1 MVTLYRIDG
10 NKKYTPVL
18 YLDTLKVSNIEETAS
33 STDATGGKGNAKLIS
48 WDFGKEITITLE
60 DALFSMESMALMH
73 GAASLPGAGKKGT
86 ISGLKAGDKVLTRTC
101 RCLGISTS
109 ATDLKERVTLPAGTD
124 EATDVTFYGPQG
136 EKVSGG
142 AFKEGEWY
150 IAQWN
155 VQAGENAQTIEISAS
170 SFPGTYR
177 LVGVTYI
184 RDQATGV
191 DKFFEFEIP
200 MAKHLAA

>member
-1 MVTLYRIDG
+1 MQRW
-10 NKKYTPVL
+10 PRC
-18 YLDTLKVSNIEETAS
+18 SRPAS
-33 STDATGGKGNAKLIS
+33 SLRRS
-48 WDFGKEITITLE
+48 
-60 DALFSMESMALMH
+60 SR
-73 GAASLPGAGKKGT
+73 
-86 ISGLKAGDKVLTRTC
+86 RTC

-170 SFPGTYR
+170 SFPGT
-177 LVGVTYI
+177 
-184 RDQATGV
+184 
-191 DKFFEFEIP
+191 
-200 MAKHLAA
+200 LAA

>member
-1 MVTLYRIDG
+1 
-10 NKKYTPVL
+10 
-18 YLDTLKVSNIEETAS
+18 
-33 STDATGGKGNAKLIS
+33 
-48 WDFGKEITITLE
+48 
-60 DALFSMESMALMH
+60 MESMALMH

-170 SFPGTYR
+170 SFPGT
-177 LVGVTYI
+177 
-184 RDQATGV
+184 
-191 DKFFEFEIP
+191 
-200 MAKHLAA
+200 LAA